1 MVRYQWLSNNSMVK
15 KLENNRLPR
24 GSKIGKNQKSDQSW
38 KNSGNYDILL
48 FEEIQ
53 ISFIVN

>member
-1 MVRYQWLSNNSMVK
+1 MVK
-15 KLENNRLPR
+15 KLENNRLSR
-24 GSKIGKNQKSDQSW
+24 GSKIGKNQKIDQSW